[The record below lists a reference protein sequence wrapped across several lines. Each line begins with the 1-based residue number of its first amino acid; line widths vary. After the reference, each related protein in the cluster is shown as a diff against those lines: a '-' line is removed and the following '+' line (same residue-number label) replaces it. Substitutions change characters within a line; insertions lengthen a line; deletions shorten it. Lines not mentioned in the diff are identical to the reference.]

1 MADIAKL
8 AYRPIGLAASLG
20 AAALAGKLVG
30 AIWKKVVHE
39 DEIPGALDQE
49 YKIGKVLTF
58 ALFQAG
64 VFAIVQVLVDRGG
77 ARLFEK
83 ITGAWPG
90 N

>member
-1 MADIAKL
+1 MADMAKL

-20 AAALAGKLVG
+20 SAAIAGKLV
-30 AIWKKVVHE
+30 ATVWKKVAHE
-39 DEIPGALDQE
+39 DDTPGAMDLQHSM
-49 YKIGKVLTF
+49 GKVLAF

-64 VFAIVQVLVDRGG
+64 VFAVVQVLVDRGG
-77 ARLFEK
+77 ARLFQK